1 MIEIVKKSLVFSW
14 FFKYFLNFAVKKFQ
28 DYKSVANGKWLDG
41 VYEKSYQIP
50 IFMRGYYMRLR
61 KQFTSTVNSSL
72 DENDKAEVIANV
84 WACMCNIKTF
94 F

>member
-1 MIEIVKKSLVFSW
+1 MIEIVKKKSRFFCE
-14 FFKYFLNFAVKKFQ
+14 FFKFFLNFAVKNVQ
-28 DYKSVANGKWLDG
+28 DYKSVVNGKWLDG
-41 VYEKSYQIP
+41 VYEESYQIP

-84 WACMCNIKTF
+84 
-94 F
+94 